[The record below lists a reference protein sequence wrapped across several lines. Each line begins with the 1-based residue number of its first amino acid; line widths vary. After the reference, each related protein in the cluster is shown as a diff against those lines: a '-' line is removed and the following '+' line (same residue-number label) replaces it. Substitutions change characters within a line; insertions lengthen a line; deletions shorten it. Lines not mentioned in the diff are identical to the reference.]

1 MKKYLAIFLFACL
14 GVSGKLLAN
23 TITVSSIADLQN
35 AINAAKPGDI
45 IFLKKGV
52 YNTTAD
58 ILVDKAGTKS
68 QPITIAAEDA
78 GDVEITGSGGFNLVS
93 PAAYVIIRGFTFTH
107 AAGKA
112 RLSPGTSF
120 CEWTHNVF

>member
-45 IFLKKGV
+45 
-52 YNTTAD
+52 NQHSSMAH
-58 ILVDKAGTKS
+58 
-68 QPITIAAEDA
+68 P
-78 GDVEITGSGGFNLVS
+78 
-93 PAAYVIIRGFTFTH
+93 PR
-107 AAGKA
+107 
-112 RLSPGTSF
+112 F
-120 CEWTHNVF
+120 CQVLIPYCVKE